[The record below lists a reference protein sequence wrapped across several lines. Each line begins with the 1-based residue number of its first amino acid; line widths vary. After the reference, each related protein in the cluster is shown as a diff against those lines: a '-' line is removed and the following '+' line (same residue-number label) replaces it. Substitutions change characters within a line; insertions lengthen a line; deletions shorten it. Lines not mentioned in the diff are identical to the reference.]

1 MATTKFVQRGKK
13 ECVIRLNMGGKK
25 FDKEAE
31 LMEKLLKYFGVDAL
45 FKYEYVDEI
54 PVLDSGKRRYIINE
68 YVR

>member
-1 MATTKFVQRGKK
+1 
-13 ECVIRLNMGGKK
+13 MGGKK

-31 LMEKLLKYFGVDAL
+31 LTEKLLKYFGVDAL

-54 PVLDSGKRRYIINE
+54 PVLDSGKRRYTINE